1 MLVVLCMVIALGM
14 VCRFG
19 VAIQKQN
26 PIQVWWFAT
35 EFLAFAVI
43 VRFYL

>member
-19 VAIQKQN
+19 VAIQKKN
-26 PIQVWWFAT
+26 PIKVWWFAT
-35 EFLAFAVI
+35 EIFAFAVI